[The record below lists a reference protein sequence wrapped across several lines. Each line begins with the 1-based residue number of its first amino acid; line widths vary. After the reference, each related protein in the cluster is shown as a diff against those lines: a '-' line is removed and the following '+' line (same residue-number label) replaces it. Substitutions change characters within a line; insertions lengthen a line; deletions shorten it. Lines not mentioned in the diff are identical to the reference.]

1 MKRDAILLNI
11 LFVWWDLPEFLIIG
25 EKSCKI
31 RNVHLASH
39 YEQFFIISA
48 IWKIFSYVGTMKKT
62 EETSSNRKKPLSNH
76 CAIIGKSGSGS
87 TFQSSSYVARSAAD
101 SRRRYGRDP
110 PAATNWSFQ
119 WKSYDDLMIIA
130 IRVGG
135 SNFATTQT
143 RGHFYVRF
151 TYT

>member
-1 MKRDAILLNI
+1 
-11 LFVWWDLPEFLIIG
+11 
-25 EKSCKI
+25 
-31 RNVHLASH
+31 
-39 YEQFFIISA
+39 
-48 IWKIFSYVGTMKKT
+48 MKKT
-62 EETSSNRKKPLSNH
+62 EETSSNRRKKPLSNH

-143 RGHFYVRF
+143 RGHFTTYVLRIRSNLVTWSIDDVLDHWERSQSF
-151 TYT
+151 RLYSSRLFVSLCFPSLFYCIRQLGTGQVTTLQ